1 MAAAARAAARGA
13 QVLVVEKGDRLGGSG
28 ALSAGILWTAPDLH
42 SFSEVCPRGDRELG
56 RVLVEGFDGAVE
68 LAREAGVEV
77 SERWSGQMG
86 FGVAVRI
93 DVHGLLAR
101 WEEDVLGAGGEIR
114 RGSAVRELLLDGDG
128 AVRGALVG
136 GAAPPSDGSAQAI
149 EADAVLLATGGF
161 QGDPKAVRE
170 FIGPGADLMPVRSNP
185 HSTGDGL
192 RMGRAV
198 GAALAGPMDGFY
210 GHLVPS
216 PLSGFEPEDFLPLT
230 QYHSRHSLLLNRA
243 GRRFTR
249 EAWGDEVSNQA
260 LLRQPG
266 MRATLV
272 CDERVRREHVVAA
285 PYPHGQVVDRFE
297 LARARGAPPLR
308 ADSLDELTHL
318 AERELLERTLHEP
331 PFWALEVQPTITFTF
346 GGLRADADGRVRD
359 AYGRPIPGL
368 FAAGADVG
376 GLQDT
381 GYVGGLVLGLV
392 FGPRAADAALR
403 KHPARPAAPRWR
415 RERSPSHAR
424 S

>member
-13 QVLVVEKGDRLGGSG
+13 QVLVAEKGDRLGGSG

-42 SFSEVCPRGDRELG
+42 TFAEVCPRGDRELG
-56 RVLVEGFDGAVE
+56 RALVEGFDGAVD

-101 WEEDVLGAGGEIR
+101 WEEDVLAAGGEIR
-114 RGSAVRELLLDGDG
+114 RRSAVRELVLDGEG

-136 GAAPPSDGSAQAI
+136 SMRAGEDGANPAAEAI

-161 QGDPKAVRE
+161 QGDAKAMRE

-192 RMGRAV
+192 RMGRTV

-216 PLSGFEPEDFLPLT
+216 PLDRFEPEDYLPLT

-243 GRRFTR
+243 GRRFTC
-249 EAWGDEVSNQA
+249 ESWGDEVSNQA

-272 CDERVRREHVVAA
+272 CDERVRLEHVIGA

-297 LARARGAPPLR
+297 LARARGARPIR
-308 ADSLDELTHL
+308 ADSLDQLAHL
-318 AERELLERTLHEP
+318 ADRSVLERTLREP
-331 PFWALEVQPTITFTF
+331 PFWTLEVQPTITFTF

-359 AYGRPIPGL
+359 PYGRPIPGL

-376 GLQDT
+376 GVQDT
-381 GYVGGLVLGLV
+381 GYVGGLILGLV
-392 FGPRAADAALR
+392 FGPRAADAAM
-403 KHPARPAAPRWR
+403 
-415 RERSPSHAR
+415 ERSPTHAR

>member
-1 MAAAARAAARGA
+1 
-13 QVLVVEKGDRLGGSG
+13 
-28 ALSAGILWTAPDLH
+28 
-42 SFSEVCPRGDRELG
+42 
-56 RVLVEGFDGAVE
+56 
-68 LAREAGVEV
+68 
-77 SERWSGQMG
+77 
-86 FGVAVRI
+86 
-93 DVHGLLAR
+93 
-101 WEEDVLGAGGEIR
+101 
-114 RGSAVRELLLDGDG
+114 
-128 AVRGALVG
+128 VRGALVG
-136 GAAPPSDGSAQAI
+136 RAPPGANGPAPAAEAI
-149 EADAVLLATGGF
+149 AADAVLLATGGF
-161 QGDPKAVRE
+161 QGDAKAVRE
-170 FIGPGADLMPVRSNP
+170 FIGPGADLVPLRSNP

-216 PLSGFEPEDFLPLT
+216 PLSRFEPEDYLPLT
-230 QYHSRHSLLLNRA
+230 QYHSRHGLLLNRA
-243 GRRFTR
+243 GRRFTC

-297 LARARGAPPLR
+297 LARARGASPVK
-308 ADSLDELTHL
+308 ADSLDALAHL
-318 AERELLERTLHEP
+318 AERSVLERVLREP

-359 AYGRPIPGL
+359 PYGRPIPGL

-381 GYVGGLVLGLV
+381 GYVGGLILGLV

-403 KHPARPAAPRWR
+403 SRPARPVAQLR
-415 RERSPSHAR
+415 RPERSPSHAG

>member
-1 MAAAARAAARGA
+1 MSRPDLLVAGGGVAGMAAAARATGQGA
-13 QVLVVEKGDRLGGSG
+13 QVLLTEKGHRLGGSG

-42 SFSEVCPRGDRELG
+42 TFESVCPRGDRELG

-77 SERWSGQMG
+77 SERWTGQMG

-93 DVHGLLAR
+93 DMLGLLDR
-101 WEEDVLGAGGEIR
+101 WEKDVLGAGGEIR
-114 RGSAVRELLLDGDG
+114 RRTAVDELLLDTKG
-128 AVRGALVG
+128 AVRGALV
-136 GAAPPSDGSAQAI
+136 DGEEV
-149 EADAVLLATGGF
+149 EAGAVLLATGGF

-170 FIGPGADLMPVRSNP
+170 FIGPGADLMPLRSNP

-210 GHLVPS
+210 GHLVPA
-216 PLSGFEPEDFLPLT
+216 PLERFGPDDYLPLT
-230 QYHSRHSLLLNRA
+230 QYHSRHSTLVNRH
-243 GRRFTR
+243 GRRFTC
-249 EAWGDEVSNQA
+249 EDWGDEVSNQA

-266 MRATLV
+266 MRAWLL
-272 CDERVRREHVVAA
+272 CDERVRRDHAVGA

-297 LARARGAPPLR
+297 LARTAGARLR
-308 ADSLDELTHL
+308 RAESLDELADL
-318 AERELLERTLHEP
+318 AEQDVLERLSEP

-346 GGLRADADGRVRD
+346 GGLRADANGRVLD
-359 AYGRPIPGL
+359 GYERPIPGL

-392 FGPRAADAALR
+392 FGPRTADAALG
-403 KHPARPAAPRWR
+403 
-415 RERSPSHAR
+415 RSASHVR

>member
-1 MAAAARAAARGA
+1 LISRRADLLVAGGGMAGLAVAARAAERGLRA
-13 QVLVVEKGDRLGGSG
+13 VVAEKRRTLGGAA
-28 ALSAGILWTAPDLH
+28 ALSAGIVWTAPDLATI
-42 SFSEVCPRGDRELG
+42 EQVVPDADPALTRA
-56 RVLVEGFDGAVE
+56 LVEGFDPAVE
-68 LAREAGVEV
+68 SVRAAGVSV
-77 SERWSGQMG
+77 SDRWTGQMG
-86 FGVAVRI
+86 FGVAVQV
-93 DVHGLLAR
+93 DVLGLLAR
-101 WEEDVLGAGGEIR
+101 WEEDVLAAGGEIR
-114 RGSAVRELLLDGDG
+114 RRSAVSELVLDGDG
-128 AVRGALVG
+128 AVRGALV
-136 GAAPPSDGSAQAI
+136 DGEVV

-161 QGDPKAVRE
+161 QGDPKAVRQ
-170 FIGPGADLMPVRSNP
+170 FIGPGADLMPLRSNP

-216 PLSGFEPEDFLPLT
+216 PLRRFDPEDYLPLT
-230 QYHSRHSLLLNRA
+230 QYHSRHCLLLNRE
-243 GRRFTR
+243 GRRFTC

-266 MRATLV
+266 MRATLL
-272 CDERVRREHVVAA
+272 CDERVRREQVVGA

-297 LARARGAPPLR
+297 LARAAGARLEQT
-308 ADSLDELTHL
+308 DSLDDLAEL
-318 AERELLERTLHEP
+318 AERSVLERALREP

-359 AYGRPIPGL
+359 GYGRPIPGL

-392 FGPRAADAALR
+392 FGPRAADAAL
-403 KHPARPAAPRWR
+403 
-415 RERSPSHAR
+415 ERSPSHAR